1 MCWNC
6 SLIRVNE
13 FDSAVTLW
21 VSGRN
26 KSLLRHLSDIAAAQV
41 SLPECF
47 DQDGS
52 ERGGEKKSHTWNAIY
67 IISIFSKSI
76 LAHKNLE
83 IMCWRKY

>member
-1 MCWNC
+1 MCRNC

-26 KSLLRHLSDIAAAQV
+26 KSLRRHLSDVAAAQV

-52 ERGGEKKSHTWNAIY
+52 EWGGATLECNLHQFL
-67 IISIFSKSI
+67 FSTKPI

-83 IMCWRKY
+83 IMWQRKY